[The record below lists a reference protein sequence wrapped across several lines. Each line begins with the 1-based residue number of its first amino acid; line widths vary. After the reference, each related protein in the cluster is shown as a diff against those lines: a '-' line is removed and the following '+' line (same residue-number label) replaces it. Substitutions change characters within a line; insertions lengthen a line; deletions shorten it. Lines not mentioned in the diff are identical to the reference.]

1 MEKLVLVTHDK
12 NQGLLGA
19 QSTKLSMPDSMT
31 IKIKN
36 MPKPLPAKRDTPKS
50 KRRGLLCDFIQS
62 RTGSNSERNKTYC
75 IPEMTRPCTKEKNDT
90 VL

>member
-36 MPKPLPAKRDTPKS
+36 MPQPLLAKRDTPKS
-50 KRRGLLCDFIQS
+50 KKEGPSMRLYTVKDWIQF
-62 RTGSNSERNKTYC
+62 
-75 IPEMTRPCTKEKNDT
+75 
-90 VL
+90 